1 MQSQPSRGAADA
13 AVCPD
18 LTLCGQGSVH
28 VPDAIQ
34 PHGVLLALS
43 GAELTVACASRSC
56 ESLLSLAPEAL
67 LGHPLAQVTDAS
79 LAESVRAADVR
90 LPAADVRLPGV
101 LGLPAS
107 FAWRA
112 PAGDCAFWC
121 SVHRSGALLVLELEP
136 EGPPPGDSGRSAA
149 PGLGALHATALARM
163 AGVRAQRSLS
173 AKLEAA
179 AALLRE
185 LTGYD
190 RVMLCRVDAD
200 WHGEV
205 VAESRRDDLEPRL
218 GLGDRAIGIPLQA
231 RRGDGIGPMRVIAD
245 IEQPPS
251 PVIRPGVP
259 SPQSNGL
266 AGGNQA
272 LDLSPS
278 VLRGVSREDAESLR
292 SLGVRATLIAP
303 LLRDGRLCGLVV
315 CQHGSPR
322 LIPGRVR
329 ELVQWLAADLA
340 TQVALSE
347 EIAERRHRERLRAC
361 RRRVLESVRAGTPLA
376 DLIAGPQAA
385 DLLGAVGAEG
395 VALIDG
401 DRVSTAGTTPE
412 RQQIDVIAARL
423 AAGGAPAA
431 PAVFASDCPS
441 RDLPGIGEPPD
452 TAVSLLALA
461 AGDGPSTRLL
471 YFRAGQ
477 PRQIGP
483 AADPGTART
492 RTVGAGASPRPSL
505 AVPRRTGCLPGPRW
519 LAEEVESARELLAV
533 IDIERRRS
541 AEQALLHAQAR
552 LRSILDKSPVIVTI
566 KDLEGRYR
574 LVNRRCEALLGLSA
588 ADLAGK
594 RADEVLAPPLAAACM
609 AQDEAV
615 RDSVEAQTF
624 ERIVATPHGSV
635 TLLSVKFPLLD
646 ADGRIDGIC
655 AMSLDITERR
665 QTERALAVTAAKYRA
680 MFENFPLGITVCDT
694 SGAIVET
701 NAASELILGVT
712 RRAQQRRTIDGPE
725 WALERPDG
733 SPYPAEDYPSVRALR
748 EGTVLRDQEMV
759 LVSPAGER
767 RWLNVTAAPLGV
779 VGLGA
784 LVAYEDITERK
795 EMQAMRESE
804 AALRESERR
813 FRKMADELPLM
824 VWTLDEDLSCTFANQ
839 TCQTYLGVSA
849 EALLARGFDALL
861 HPDDRARFMG
871 AFAAASRHRA
881 PVQAETRIRR
891 SDGAWRWIESFGRP
905 MHESDGSYAGLLGI
919 SQDITERRSALRA
932 LCESNRALEQ
942 HAEQLERL
950 SSALTRAEQRERER
964 LAKLLHDHLQQL
976 LVGAAFG
983 IDRVRRRW
991 EDLGGD
997 SGGTAALA
1005 GVRQLLEQA
1014 IDTGRTLVADL
1025 SPPILREAGLPEA
1038 LKWLARHMRD
1048 NHGLKIAVTVEPD
1061 LSPRADDLSTV
1072 IFESARE
1079 ALFNVIKHAGCDR
1092 ARIELARDADGWLCV
1107 MVSDEGAG
1115 FDLEVLSGADRDGT
1129 GFGILAMRE
1138 RLRGLGGACVIDS
1151 RPGAGTRVTLRAPLD
1166 EMDESPA
1173 RGGRL
1178 PASGPSAGDDSA
1190 PQPSSAAPISVL
1202 LVDDHAMV
1210 RQGLRALLDDE
1221 PMLRVVGEARDGLEA
1236 LDLTERLRPELVLM
1250 DYSMPRMDGLEATR
1264 RINARWPDICV
1275 IGLSM
1280 YREADRS
1287 AAMLAAG
1294 ARGYVDKSAGSDAL
1308 LDAIR
1313 ESMPERGGNP

>member
-1 MQSQPSRGAADA
+1 
-13 AVCPD
+13 
-18 LTLCGQGSVH
+18 
-28 VPDAIQ
+28 
-34 PHGVLLALS
+34 
-43 GAELTVACASRSC
+43 
-56 ESLLSLAPEAL
+56 
-67 LGHPLAQVTDAS
+67 
-79 LAESVRAADVR
+79 
-90 LPAADVRLPGV
+90 
-101 LGLPAS
+101 
-107 FAWRA
+107 
-112 PAGDCAFWC
+112 
-121 SVHRSGALLVLELEP
+121 
-136 EGPPPGDSGRSAA
+136 
-149 PGLGALHATALARM
+149 
-163 AGVRAQRSLS
+163 
-173 AKLEAA
+173 
-179 AALLRE
+179 
-185 LTGYD
+185 
-190 RVMLCRVDAD
+190 
-200 WHGEV
+200 
-205 VAESRRDDLEPRL
+205 
-218 GLGDRAIGIPLQA
+218 
-231 RRGDGIGPMRVIAD
+231 
-245 IEQPPS
+245 
-251 PVIRPGVP
+251 
-259 SPQSNGL
+259 
-266 AGGNQA
+266 
-272 LDLSPS
+272 
-278 VLRGVSREDAESLR
+278 
-292 SLGVRATLIAP
+292 
-303 LLRDGRLCGLVV
+303 
-315 CQHGSPR
+315 
-322 LIPGRVR
+322 
-329 ELVQWLAADLA
+329 
-340 TQVALSE
+340 
-347 EIAERRHRERLRAC
+347 
-361 RRRVLESVRAGTPLA
+361 
-376 DLIAGPQAA
+376 
-385 DLLGAVGAEG
+385 
-395 VALIDG
+395 
-401 DRVSTAGTTPE
+401 
-412 RQQIDVIAARL
+412 
-423 AAGGAPAA
+423 
-431 PAVFASDCPS
+431 
-441 RDLPGIGEPPD
+441 
-452 TAVSLLALA
+452 
-461 AGDGPSTRLL
+461 
-471 YFRAGQ
+471 
-477 PRQIGP
+477 
-483 AADPGTART
+483 
-492 RTVGAGASPRPSL
+492 
-505 AVPRRTGCLPGPRW
+505 
-519 LAEEVESARELLAV
+519 
-533 IDIERRRS
+533 
-541 AEQALLHAQAR
+541 
-552 LRSILDKSPVIVTI
+552 
-566 KDLEGRYR
+566 
-574 LVNRRCEALLGLSA
+574 
-588 ADLAGK
+588 
-594 RADEVLAPPLAAACM
+594 
-609 AQDEAV
+609 
-615 RDSVEAQTF
+615 
-624 ERIVATPHGSV
+624 
-635 TLLSVKFPLLD
+635 
-646 ADGRIDGIC
+646 
-655 AMSLDITERR
+655 
-665 QTERALAVTAAKYRA
+665 
-680 MFENFPLGITVCDT
+680 
-694 SGAIVET
+694 
-701 NAASELILGVT
+701 
-712 RRAQQRRTIDGPE
+712 
-725 WALERPDG
+725 
-733 SPYPAEDYPSVRALR
+733 
-748 EGTVLRDQEMV
+748 
-759 LVSPAGER
+759 
-767 RWLNVTAAPLGV
+767 
-779 VGLGA
+779 
-784 LVAYEDITERK
+784 
-795 EMQAMRESE
+795 
-804 AALRESERR
+804 
-813 FRKMADELPLM
+813 
-824 VWTLDEDLSCTFANQ
+824 
-839 TCQTYLGVSA
+839 
-849 EALLARGFDALL
+849 
-861 HPDDRARFMG
+861 MG